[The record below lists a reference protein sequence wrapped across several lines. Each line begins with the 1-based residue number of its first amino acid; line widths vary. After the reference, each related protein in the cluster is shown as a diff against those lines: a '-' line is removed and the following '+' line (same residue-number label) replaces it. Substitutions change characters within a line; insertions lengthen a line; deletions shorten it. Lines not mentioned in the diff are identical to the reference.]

1 MKLIVGL
8 GNYEPKYD
16 NTYHN
21 LGFMTLDII
30 CNDLDVSLN
39 KKGNKAIYGEKII
52 NGEKIFFIK
61 PTTYMNLSGEC
72 VLAFV
77 NKYKLSPEDVIVIC
91 DDIDITK
98 GDYRYRESGSG
109 GTHNGLRNIV
119 KMLNS
124 TNFKRY
130 RIGISKEEPLIEYV
144 LKKIDKDSFSLIKI
158 AMNNVCKRIEDSLL
172 NG

>member
-8 GNYEPKYD
+8 GNYEAKYD

-21 LGFMTLDII
+21 LGFMTLDNI
-30 CNDLDVSLN
+30 CKDLDVTLS
-39 KKGNKAIYGEKII
+39 KKGNKAVYGEKII
-52 NGEKIFFIK
+52 NGEKIFFVK

-72 VLAFV
+72 VLLFV
-77 NKYKLSPEDVIVIC
+77 NKYKIPIENVIIIC

-98 GDYRYRESGSG
+98 GNFRYRENGSG

-144 LKKIDKDSFSLIKI
+144 LKKIDKDSLELINVAI
-158 AMNNVCKRIEDSLL
+158 NNVCKRVEDSLL